1 MSFKQRVIMLSSI
14 GFGLGVI
21 AGTIIAAF
29 SGTLSHDDG
38 TMYLCAPEL
47 IEAVGDPL
55 TAFTIQAIVLGFQGV
70 LAMGGSAVYSIE
82 KWSVLRCTLT
92 HYLAVMAGIYTC
104 AFTLRWF
111 SISDTRAILI
121 MFLILTPPYF
131 LIWLINY
138 ISYKMELKKINSEL
152 EELRT
157 VKAEGVR

>member
-1 MSFKQRVIMLSSI
+1 MNFKQRVIMLSSI

-21 AGTIIAAF
+21 VGTIIAAF
-29 SGTLSHDDG
+29 TGTISHADG
-38 TMYLCAPEL
+38 TMYLCAPEF

-55 TAFTIQAIVLGFQGV
+55 TAFTIQALVLGIQGV

-111 SISDTRAILI
+111 PVSDTKAILI

-138 ISYKMELKKINSEL
+138 ISYKTELKKINMEL
-152 EELRT
+152 EEIRHAQI
-157 VKAEGVR
+157 KGAE

>member
-1 MSFKQRVIMLSSI
+1 MNFRQRVIMLSSI

-38 TMYLCAPEL
+38 TMYLCAPEF

-70 LAMGGSAVYSIE
+70 LSMGGSAVYSIE

-111 SISDTRAILI
+111 AVTDTKAILI

-138 ISYKMELKKINSEL
+138 ISYKAELKKINREL
-152 EELRT
+152 EDIRVAQL
-157 VKAEGVR
+157 KGAK